1 MDAMQ
6 RPTHPATKT
15 FMALRIFVNNEL
27 NELHNGLELAHQ
39 LLTPGGACAA
49 IAFSSLED
57 RIIKRQFHGIDMNE
71 KLNMTIKHKVR
82 RSQSYLLPPEQLA
95 RYWGPP
101 GFVSSNGDMFGFELF
116 YIEDEGQQLF
126 VISNATTD
134 RNRGRLEDLVMQLVL
149 MARGD

>member
-1 MDAMQ
+1 MLDCCSTDRFTRMDAMQ

-82 RSQSYLLPPEQLA
+82 RSQSHLLPPEQL
-95 RYWGPP
+95 RTMMTRKKWLPVNRRPIGPDGLEMKDNP
-101 GFVSSNGDMFGFELF
+101 RSRSAKLRV
-116 YIEDEGQQLF
+116 
-126 VISNATTD
+126 ATKVD
-134 RNRGRLEDLVMQLVL
+134 VD
-149 MARGD
+149 AD